1 MTDYDP
7 LARLGRTELVEEF
20 GLSILPRLMAQGD
33 PEDPRLPLIEP
44 GDGSDLEQVQRA
56 IRDLEST
63 LNPDQRQ
70 QLTTIVA
77 GLCVHM
83 LELAAPDVQER
94 EKREA
99 REARTPT
106 QVMLQE
112 AWCYAVKRWRE
123 NPTIRTGQMAEE
135 VHAHLITEG
144 HKPRSVKTIREE
156 WMWYRPDTAR
166 LGGRPKKK

>member
-7 LARLGRTELVEEF
+7 LARLGLTEIVEDF
-20 GLSILPRLMAQGD
+20 GLSCLPQLMAKGD
-33 PEDPRLPLIEP
+33 PEAPRLPLIEP
-44 GDGSDLEQVQRA
+44 GDGSDLEHIQRA
-56 IRDLEST
+56 IFDLEAT

-99 REARTPT
+99 REAGTPT
-106 QVMLQE
+106 KVMQDE
-112 AWCYAVKRWRE
+112 AWIFAVGRWRSD
-123 NPTIRTGQMAEE
+123 PAIRTGQMALEI
-135 VHAHLITEG
+135 HAHLRAEG
-144 HKPRSVKTIREE
+144 YRPPTTKTIREE
-156 WMWYRPDTAR
+156 WMWYRPENAKLR
-166 LGGRPKKK
+166 GRPRNK